1 MEGFVEWGYL
11 GLFIASFLGA
21 TLIPFSSELVF
32 SLLII
37 KGYDFNLSLLVA
49 TTGNWLGGLSSYF
62 LGRLGKWST
71 LEKYFRLKKE
81 KIVKFKTNIDK
92 WGSLLAFFCWLPVIG
107 DPIAVGLGFFRTNYI
122 LVAMWMFI
130 GKFIRYIL
138 WALVTYWGAVS
149 YTHLTL
155 PTSDLV

>member
-1 MEGFVEWGYL
+1 METFVEWGYI

-21 TLIPFSSELVF
+21 TIIPFSSELVF

-92 WGSLLAFFCWLPVIG
+92 WGSLLAFFCWLPIIG
-107 DPIAVGLGFFRTNYI
+107 DPIAVGLGFFRTNFL
-122 LVAMWMFI
+122 LVAVWMFI
-130 GKFIRYIL
+130 GKLIRYIV
-138 WALVTYWGAVS
+138 WAFVTYWGVS
-149 YTHLTL
+149 IL
-155 PTSDLV
+155 

>member
-1 MEGFVEWGYL
+1 METFVEWGYI

-21 TLIPFSSELVF
+21 TIIPFSSELVF

-49 TTGNWLGGLSSYF
+49 TTGNWLGGLSNYF

-92 WGSLLAFFCWLPVIG
+92 WGSLLAFFCWLPIIG
-107 DPIAVGLGFFRTNYI
+107 DPIAVGLGFFRTNFL
-122 LVAMWMFI
+122 LVALWMFI
-130 GKFIRYIL
+130 GKLIRYIV
-138 WALVTYWGAVS
+138 WAFVTYWGVS
-149 YTHLTL
+149 IL
-155 PTSDLV
+155 

>member
-1 MEGFVEWGYL
+1 LEAFVEWGYL

-21 TLIPFSSELVF
+21 TIIPFSSELVF

-49 TTGNWLGGLSSYF
+49 TTGNWLGGLSSYL
-62 LGRLGKWST
+62 LGRLGRWST

-92 WGSLLAFFCWLPVIG
+92 WGSLLAFFCWLPIVG
-107 DPIAVGLGFFRTNYI
+107 DPIAVGLGFFRTNYV
-122 LVAMWMFI
+122 LVAIWMFI
-130 GKFIRYIL
+130 GKLIRYIV
-138 WALVTYWGAVS
+138 WAFITYWGVS
-149 YTHLTL
+149 IF
-155 PTSDLV
+155 

>member
-1 MEGFVEWGYL
+1 MEAFVEWGYL

-21 TLIPFSSELVF
+21 TIIPFSSELVF

-92 WGSLLAFFCWLPVIG
+92 WGSLLAFFCWLPIVG
-107 DPIAVGLGFFRTNYI
+107 DPIAVGLGFFRTNYVQ
-122 LVAMWMFI
+122 VAIWMFI
-130 GKFIRYIL
+130 GKLIRYIV
-138 WALVTYWGAVS
+138 WAFITYWGVS
-149 YTHLTL
+149 IF
-155 PTSDLV
+155 

>member
-21 TLIPFSSELVF
+21 TIIPFSSELVF

-92 WGSLLAFFCWLPVIG
+92 WGSLLAFFCWLPIIG
-107 DPIAVGLGFFRTNYI
+107 DPIAVGLGFFRTNYV
-122 LVAMWMFI
+122 LVAIWMFI
-130 GKFIRYIL
+130 GKLIRYIV
-138 WALVTYWGAVS
+138 WAFITYWGVS
-149 YTHLTL
+149 IF
-155 PTSDLV
+155 

>member
-1 MEGFVEWGYL
+1 MEAFVEWGYL

-21 TLIPFSSELVF
+21 TIIPFSSELVF

-62 LGRLGKWST
+62 LGRLGRWST

-92 WGSLLAFFCWLPVIG
+92 WGSLLAFFCWLPIVG
-107 DPIAVGLGFFRTNYI
+107 DPIAVGLGFFRTNYV
-122 LVAMWMFI
+122 LVAIWMFI
-130 GKFIRYIL
+130 GKLIRYIV
-138 WALVTYWGAVS
+138 WAFITYWGVS
-149 YTHLTL
+149 IF
-155 PTSDLV
+155 

>member
-1 MEGFVEWGYL
+1 METFVEWGYI

-21 TLIPFSSELVF
+21 TIIPFSSELVL

-92 WGSLLAFFCWLPVIG
+92 WGSLLAFFCWLPIVG
-107 DPIAVGLGFFRTNYI
+107 DPIAVGLGFFRTNYL
-122 LVAMWMFI
+122 LVALWMFM
-130 GKFIRYIL
+130 GKLVRYIV
-138 WALVTYWGAVS
+138 WAFVTYWGIS
-149 YTHLTL
+149 IL
-155 PTSDLV
+155 

>member
-1 MEGFVEWGYL
+1 MEAFVEWGYL

-21 TLIPFSSELVF
+21 TIIPFSSELVF

-81 KIVKFKTNIDK
+81 KTVKFKTNIDK
-92 WGSLLAFFCWLPVIG
+92 WGSLLAFFCWLPIVG
-107 DPIAVGLGFFRTNYI
+107 DPIAVGLGFFRTNYV
-122 LVAMWMFI
+122 LVAIWMFI
-130 GKFIRYIL
+130 GKLIRYIV
-138 WALVTYWGAVS
+138 WAFITYWGVS
-149 YTHLTL
+149 IF
-155 PTSDLV
+155 

>member
-1 MEGFVEWGYL
+1 METFVEWGYL

-21 TLIPFSSELVF
+21 TIIPFSSELVL

-81 KIVKFKTNIDK
+81 KIVKFKINIDK
-92 WGSLLAFFCWLPVIG
+92 WGSLLAFFCWLPIIG
-107 DPIAVGLGFFRTNYI
+107 DPIAVGLGFFRTNYL
-122 LVAMWMFI
+122 LVALWMFM
-130 GKFIRYIL
+130 GKLIRYIV
-138 WALVTYWGAVS
+138 WAFVTYWGVS
-149 YTHLTL
+149 IL
-155 PTSDLV
+155 

>member
-1 MEGFVEWGYL
+1 LEIFVEWGYL

-21 TLIPFSSELVF
+21 TIIPFSSELVL

-81 KIVKFKTNIDK
+81 KIVKFKINIDK
-92 WGSLLAFFCWLPVIG
+92 WGSLLAFFCWLPIIG
-107 DPIAVGLGFFRTNYI
+107 DPIAVGLGFFRTNYL
-122 LVAMWMFI
+122 LVALWMFM
-130 GKFIRYIL
+130 GKLIRYIV
-138 WALVTYWGAVS
+138 WAFVTYWGVS
-149 YTHLTL
+149 IL
-155 PTSDLV
+155 

>member
-1 MEGFVEWGYL
+1 MEIFVEWGYL

-21 TLIPFSSELVF
+21 TIIPFSSELVL

-81 KIVKFKTNIDK
+81 KIVKFKINIDK
-92 WGSLLAFFCWLPVIG
+92 WGSLLAFFCWLPIIG

-122 LVAMWMFI
+122 LVALWMFM
-130 GKFIRYIL
+130 GKLIRYIV
-138 WALVTYWGAVS
+138 WAFVTYWGVS
-149 YTHLTL
+149 IL
-155 PTSDLV
+155 

>member
-21 TLIPFSSELVF
+21 TIIPFSSELVF

-92 WGSLLAFFCWLPVIG
+92 WGSLLAFVCWLPIVG
-107 DPIAVGLGFFRTNYI
+107 DPIAVGLGFFRTNYV
-122 LVAMWMFI
+122 LVAIWMFI
-130 GKFIRYIL
+130 GKLIRYIV
-138 WALVTYWGAVS
+138 WAFITYWGVS
-149 YTHLTL
+149 IF
-155 PTSDLV
+155 

>member
-1 MEGFVEWGYL
+1 METFVEWGYI
-11 GLFIASFLGA
+11 GLFIASFLSA
-21 TLIPFSSELVF
+21 TIIPFSSELVF

-92 WGSLLAFFCWLPVIG
+92 WGSLLAFFCWLPIIG
-107 DPIAVGLGFFRTNYI
+107 DPIAVGLGFFRTNFL
-122 LVAMWMFI
+122 LVALWMFV
-130 GKFIRYIL
+130 GKLIRYIV
-138 WALVTYWGAVS
+138 WAFVTYWGVS
-149 YTHLTL
+149 IL
-155 PTSDLV
+155 

>member
-21 TLIPFSSELVF
+21 TIIPFSSELVF

-92 WGSLLAFFCWLPVIG
+92 WGSLLAFFCWLPIIG
-107 DPIAVGLGFFRTNYI
+107 DPIAVGLGFFRTNFL
-122 LVAMWMFI
+122 LVALWMFI
-130 GKFIRYIL
+130 GKLIRYIV
-138 WALVTYWGAVS
+138 WAFVTYWGVS
-149 YTHLTL
+149 IL
-155 PTSDLV
+155 

>member
-1 MEGFVEWGYL
+1 MEEFVEWGYL

-21 TLIPFSSELVF
+21 TVIPFSSELVF

-138 WALVTYWGAVS
+138 WALVTYWGVS
-149 YTHLTL
+149 IL
-155 PTSDLV
+155 

>member
-1 MEGFVEWGYL
+1 LEAFVEWGYL

-21 TLIPFSSELVF
+21 TIIPFSSELVF

-122 LVAMWMFI
+122 LVAIWMFL
-130 GKFIRYIL
+130 GKFIRYVL
-138 WALVTYWGAVS
+138 WALVTYWGVS
-149 YTHLTL
+149 FL
-155 PTSDLV
+155 

>member
-92 WGSLLAFFCWLPVIG
+92 WGSLLAFFCWLPIIG
-107 DPIAVGLGFFRTNYI
+107 DPIAVGLGFFRTNYV
-122 LVAMWMFI
+122 LVAIWMFI
-130 GKFIRYIL
+130 GKLIRYIV
-138 WALVTYWGAVS
+138 WAFVTYWGVS
-149 YTHLTL
+149 IL
-155 PTSDLV
+155 

>member
-1 MEGFVEWGYL
+1 LETFVEWGYI

-21 TLIPFSSELVF
+21 TIIPFSSELVF

-37 KGYDFNLSLLVA
+37 KGYDFNLSLLIA
-49 TTGNWLGGLSSYF
+49 TTGNWLGCLSSYF

-92 WGSLLAFFCWLPVIG
+92 WGSLLAFFCWLPIIG
-107 DPIAVGLGFFRTNYI
+107 DPIAVGLGFFRTNFL
-122 LVAMWMFI
+122 LVALWMFI
-130 GKFIRYIL
+130 GKLIRYIV
-138 WALVTYWGAVS
+138 WAFVTYWGVS
-149 YTHLTL
+149 IL
-155 PTSDLV
+155 

>member
-21 TLIPFSSELVF
+21 TIIPFSSELVF

-92 WGSLLAFFCWLPVIG
+92 WGSLLAFFCWLPIVG
-107 DPIAVGLGFFRTNYI
+107 DPIAVGLGFFRTNYV
-122 LVAMWMFI
+122 LVAIWMFI
-130 GKFIRYIL
+130 GKLIRYIV
-138 WALVTYWGAVS
+138 WAFITYWGVS
-149 YTHLTL
+149 IF
-155 PTSDLV
+155 

>member
-1 MEGFVEWGYL
+1 LETFVEWGYL

-21 TLIPFSSELVF
+21 TIIPFSSELVF

-92 WGSLLAFFCWLPVIG
+92 WGSLLAFFCWLPIIG
-107 DPIAVGLGFFRTNYI
+107 DPIAVGLGFFRTNFL
-122 LVAMWMFI
+122 LVALWMFI
-130 GKFIRYIL
+130 GKLIRYIV
-138 WALVTYWGAVS
+138 WAFVTYWGVS
-149 YTHLTL
+149 IL
-155 PTSDLV
+155 

>member
-1 MEGFVEWGYL
+1 METFVEWGYI

-21 TLIPFSSELVF
+21 TIIPFSSELVL

-92 WGSLLAFFCWLPVIG
+92 WGSLLAFFCWLPIVG
-107 DPIAVGLGFFRTNYI
+107 DPIAVGLGFFRTNFL
-122 LVAMWMFI
+122 LVALWMFI
-130 GKFIRYIL
+130 GKLIRYIV
-138 WALVTYWGAVS
+138 WAFVTYWGVS
-149 YTHLTL
+149 IL
-155 PTSDLV
+155 

>member
-1 MEGFVEWGYL
+1 LEGFVEWGYL

-21 TLIPFSSELVF
+21 TIIPFSSELVF

-92 WGSLLAFFCWLPVIG
+92 WGSLLAFVCWLPIVG
-107 DPIAVGLGFFRTNYI
+107 DPIAVGLGFFRTNYV
-122 LVAMWMFI
+122 LVAIWMFI
-130 GKFIRYIL
+130 GKLIRYIV
-138 WALVTYWGAVS
+138 WAFITYWGVS
-149 YTHLTL
+149 IF
-155 PTSDLV
+155 

>member
-1 MEGFVEWGYL
+1 MEAFVEWGYL

-21 TLIPFSSELVF
+21 TIIPFSSEMVF

-92 WGSLLAFFCWLPVIG
+92 WGSLLAFFCWLPIVG
-107 DPIAVGLGFFRTNYI
+107 DPIAVGLGFFRTNYV
-122 LVAMWMFI
+122 LVAIWMFI
-130 GKFIRYIL
+130 GKLIRYIV
-138 WALVTYWGAVS
+138 WAFITYWGVS
-149 YTHLTL
+149 IF
-155 PTSDLV
+155 

>member
-1 MEGFVEWGYL
+1 LEAFVEWGYL

-21 TLIPFSSELVF
+21 TIIPFSSELVF

-92 WGSLLAFFCWLPVIG
+92 WGSLLAFFCWLPIIG
-107 DPIAVGLGFFRTNYI
+107 DPIAVGLGFFRTNYV
-122 LVAMWMFI
+122 LVAIWMFI
-130 GKFIRYIL
+130 GKLIRYIV
-138 WALVTYWGAVS
+138 WAFITYWGVS
-149 YTHLTL
+149 IF
-155 PTSDLV
+155 

>member
-1 MEGFVEWGYL
+1 MESFVEWGYL

-21 TLIPFSSELVF
+21 TIIPFSSELVF

-92 WGSLLAFFCWLPVIG
+92 WGSLLAFFCWLPIIG
-107 DPIAVGLGFFRTNYI
+107 DPIAVGLGFFRTNYV
-122 LVAMWMFI
+122 LVAIWMFI
-130 GKFIRYIL
+130 GKLIRYIV
-138 WALVTYWGAVS
+138 WAFITYWGVS
-149 YTHLTL
+149 IF
-155 PTSDLV
+155 